1 MERLVEKPGVRRTVS
16 RLDLAMTALSAVTR
30 QTSQKKNIIF
40 IIYLMILKL
49 EMGQKATDYI
59 ILNKKNQF

>member
-49 EMGQKATDYI
+49 EMGQKATDYF

>member
-30 QTSQKKNIIF
+30 QTGQKKNIIF

-49 EMGQKATDYI
+49 EMGQKATDYF